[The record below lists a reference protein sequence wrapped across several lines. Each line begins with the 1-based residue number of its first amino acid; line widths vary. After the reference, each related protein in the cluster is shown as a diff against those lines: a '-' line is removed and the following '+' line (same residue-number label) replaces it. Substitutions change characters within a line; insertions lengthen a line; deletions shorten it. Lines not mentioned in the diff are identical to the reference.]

1 MSKGKIREM
10 FPGGNTSQGFFSY
23 YDYILCQEKAARIF
37 CIKGGPGVGKSTFMR
52 KIGYELINLGYDVE
66 FLHCSS
72 DNNSLDGVVIPSIS
86 VALLDGTAPHV
97 VDPKN
102 PGAVDEIINLGDFW
116 NEEGIRKNKEDVLNA
131 NKEVGRTFRRVY
143 RYLEA
148 AYSIYRD
155 NEEIVESCCI
165 DRAKVNEVSQKF
177 MKELF
182 GDICIAPHEGKDRRL
197 FAGAITPKGL
207 VNYLHT
213 LINADRVYIL
223 KGMPGTGTQRVL
235 QKLKEAALERGFDV
249 ESFYC
254 ALNPNKI
261 EHLIIPDLKM
271 SFTTS
276 NSYHSLNNEDS
287 TVINLDEYL
296 INSQLEKYRE
306 IIDSNNANFNH
317 LLDVAIQ
324 NIAKAK
330 MIHDQLEG
338 YYIPNMNFA
347 SVQEC
352 FENTLEKVL
361 KYAREKEC

>member
-23 YDYILCQEKAARIF
+23 YDYILRQEKAVKIF

-52 KIGYELINLGYDVE
+52 KIGYEMLDMGYDVE
-66 FLHCSS
+66 FMHCSS
-72 DNNSLDGVVIPSIS
+72 DSNSLDGVVIPSIN

-116 NEEGIRKNKEDVLNA
+116 DEDGIRKNKEAILEA
-131 NKEVGRTFRRVY
+131 NKEVGRTFRRAY
-143 RYLEA
+143 RYLKS
-148 AYSIYRD
+148 AYSIYQD
-155 NEEIVESCCI
+155 NEEIVESCCV
-165 DRAKVNEVSQKF
+165 DKAKVNEVSEKL

-182 GDICIAPHEGKDRRL
+182 GDKGIASYEGKDRRL
-197 FAGAITPKGL
+197 FASAITPKGL

-213 LINADRVYIL
+213 LINTDRAYIL

-261 EHLIIPDLKM
+261 EHLIIPDLQI

-276 NSYHSLNNEDS
+276 NLYHNVDIKDS
-287 TVINLDEYL
+287 IEINLDEYL
-296 INSQLEKYRE
+296 FSSQLEKYRE
-306 IIDSNNANFNH
+306 IIESNSANFDH
-317 LLDVAIQ
+317 LLDIVIKT
-324 NIAKAK
+324 ISKAK
-330 MIHDQLEG
+330 KIHDLLEN
-338 YYIPNMNFA
+338 YYIPNMDFV

-352 FENTLEKVL
+352 FEDTLSMVL
-361 KYAREKEC
+361 KYAREKES